1 MKAAVAKTLG
11 KIDVV
16 LWLTLIFFQGSMKLD
31 IVITSPFFVDASR
44 SIAPATTLAS
54 NAVSVAGAKNV

>member
-11 KIDVV
+11 KID
-16 LWLTLIFFQGSMKLD
+16 LWLTLFFFQGSMKLD